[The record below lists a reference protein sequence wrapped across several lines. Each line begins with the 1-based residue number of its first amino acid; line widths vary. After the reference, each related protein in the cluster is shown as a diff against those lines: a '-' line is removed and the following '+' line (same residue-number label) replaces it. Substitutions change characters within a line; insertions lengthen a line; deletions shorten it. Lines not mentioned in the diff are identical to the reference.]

1 MQPREHFIAGYLLP
15 LSTRACAGYML
26 LFAIPMSV
34 FLFLLIF
41 FSGHRELTH
50 GFWRILLL
58 AAALALACLAVLGLE
73 RFAPGYIAAFHTIYV

>member
-1 MQPREHFIAGYLLP
+1 MQPREHFIAGYLLS

-50 GFWRILLL
+50 GFWRMYAQRIFPSG
-58 AAALALACLAVLGLE
+58 AAEGTAKALRPPRQTASAQKK
-73 RFAPGYIAAFHTIYV
+73 HT